1 MASSIDLVGDG
12 VPATRMVSGSKRVT
26 YGRLSEALALPNPPS
41 ATLREVGLHPRGCV
55 SATRRRCHD
64 QDRVTAAAPSSPAS
78 VRGLVIP

>member
-41 ATLREVGLHPRGCV
+41 ASLRER
-55 SATRRRCHD
+55 D
-64 QDRVTAAAPSSPAS
+64 
-78 VRGLVIP
+78 